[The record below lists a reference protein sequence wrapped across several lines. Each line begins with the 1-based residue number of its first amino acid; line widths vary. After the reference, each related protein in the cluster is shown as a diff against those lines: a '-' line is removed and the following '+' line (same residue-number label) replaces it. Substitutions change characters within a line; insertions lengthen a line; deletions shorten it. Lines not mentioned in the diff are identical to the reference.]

1 MANNNKALSAAG
13 QAKKDEFYT
22 QLVDIENELRHYKE
36 HFKGKV
42 VFCNCDDPYESNFFK
57 YFAIN
62 FDHLGLKKLICTC
75 YAGSPVVYT
84 QLSLFGDEEVI
95 GEEPSDKKP
104 YKIEITD
111 VDDLNGD
118 GAVDLTD
125 VELLLRSV
133 DGKPTLLNGD
143 GDFRSA
149 ECIELLKEADI
160 VVTNPPFSLF
170 REYVAQLMKYDKQ
183 FLIIGSQNNVTYKEI
198 FPLLKDNKLWLGYKS
213 GDMAFTVPDSYEAR
227 ETRFWIDENGQKW
240 RSLGNIC
247 WFTNLDIQ
255 KRHEELILFR
265 SYSPEEYPN
274 YDNYDGIEVKKVVD
288 IPCDYYGIM
297 GVPITFLDKYNP
309 DQFEIIG
316 ITKTWFG
323 AANKIYP
330 MQIQVSKNGDRSNVS
345 KLNDGASLEQ
355 KEIPKNT
362 TYYIVDDKMYIQ
374 TYPRILIKRKGGIG
388 NED

>member
-62 FDHLGLKKLICTC
+62 FNHLGLKKLICTC
-75 YAGSPVVYT
+75 YAGSPVIYT
-84 QLSLFGDEEVI
+84 QLSLFRDDDKELRREES
-95 GEEPSDKKP
+95 EKKP
-104 YKIEITD
+104 YKIEITH

-170 REYVAQLMKYDKQ
+170 REYMAQLVKYEKQ
-183 FLIIGSQNNVTYKEI
+183 FLIIGNVNAVTYKEV
-198 FPLLKDNKLWLGYKS
+198 FPLFKENRLWLGASIHS
-213 GDMAFTVPDSYEAR
+213 GDREFRVPDSYPLQAAGYR
-227 ETRFWIDENGQKW
+227 IDDNGIKYI
-240 RSLGNIC
+240 RVKGVR
-247 WFTNLDIQ
+247 WFTNLDYSE
-255 KRHEELILFR
+255 RHEDLVLYR
-265 SYSPEEYPN
+265 SYTPDEYPHYAN
-274 YDNYDGIEVKKVVD
+274 YDAVDVGKTAD
-288 IPCDYYGIM
+288 IPCDYFGTM
-297 GVPITFLDKYNP
+297 GVPVTFMDKFNP

-316 ITKTWFG
+316 CADYTGKYGSDDIGVSRIGEEWIAKYREQGGRGHYT
-323 AANKIYP
+323 AN
-330 MQIQVSKNGDRSNVS
+330 MT
-345 KLNDGASLEQ
+345 SLVYYDTAG
-355 KEIPKNT
+355 KACNT
-362 TYYIVDDKMYIQ
+362 FK
-374 TYPRILIKRKGGIG
+374 RILIRRKK
-388 NED
+388 

>member
-62 FDHLGLKKLICTC
+62 FNHLGLKKLICTC

-84 QLSLFGDEEVI
+84 QLSLFGNEEII

-104 YKIEITD
+104 YKIEITH
-111 VDDLNGD
+111 VNDLNGD

-133 DGKPTLLNGD
+133 DGKPTLLEGD
-143 GDFRSA
+143 GDFRSQ
-149 ECIELLKEADI
+149 ECIELLKQADI

-170 REYVAQLMKYDKQ
+170 REYVAQLIKYDKQ

-240 RSLGNIC
+240 RSMGNIC
-247 WFTNLDIQ
+247 WFTNLDIK
-255 KRHEELILFR
+255 KRHEEFVLFR
-265 SYSPEEYPN
+265 NYSADKYPR
-274 YDNYDGIEVKKVVD
+274 YDNYNAIEVSKVSE
-288 IPCDYYGIM
+288 IPCDYTGTM

-309 DQFEIIG
+309 EQFEILG
-316 ITKTWFG
+316 INAGRDEFECRPTKRYVNPIQHNPNGTVTNG
-323 AANKIYP
+323 SKANTRSTLLLASTPNTIYYTADNAEKP
-330 MQIQVSKNGDRSNVS
+330 FTI
-345 KLNDGASLEQ
+345 
-355 KEIPKNT
+355 
-362 TYYIVDDKMYIQ
+362 TYA
-374 TYPRILIKRKGGIG
+374 RIFIRKR
-388 NED
+388 